1 MEEGSG
7 CLQGLAPADTLNGA
21 YRAGY
26 EQFTIRVMQSLYR
39 QDARKGEGVFFSP
52 ASVYM
57 ALGMAAEGM
66 KGETLEQTLTLLGAV
81 SYTHLDVYKRQML
94 EYRTERM
101 GGVNP
106 GVYMLDADVHT
117 RFYDESG
124 HKIAWK
130 DIEAGDTIRFQ
141 VVCGLLLETDPP
153 QRMVYLPDIVVMK
166 K

>member
-1 MEEGSG
+1 MKMKW
-7 CLQGLAPADTLNGA
+7 
-21 YRAGY
+21 RAA
-26 EQFTIRVMQSLYR
+26 EKWM
-39 QDARKGEGVFFSP
+39 
-52 ASVYM
+52 
-57 ALGMAAEGM
+57 GMAAFVTLAAIAGGLTVWVW
-66 KGETLEQTLTLLGAV
+66 KGRPAEEAFPFHEEFFDLTVTAEV
-81 SYTHLDVYKRQML
+81 THIGDHML
-94 EYRTERM
+94 EYRTERLD
-101 GGVNP
+101 GVNP

-141 VVCGLLLETDPP
+141 VVRGLLLETDPP